1 MDKAV
6 IAVVEDD
13 AQVRTFLERLLTRR
27 SYQVLSFATAH
38 EARETLTL
46 APPDLLICDVCL
58 GRESGLDL
66 IAELRQRFADDV
78 LPVIILSGL
87 GSEDDFL
94 RGFEAGASD
103 YLAKPV
109 TGQEILAKCIYQ
121 LRRSRS
127 RASTVSPRRRRV
139 SRQVGPYTLCG
150 VLGRGSYGTVHAAH
164 DEERGIRVALKL
176 LSDAASRDAEVR
188 QRFQREIAS
197 LSSVRSP
204 HVARLLDCG
213 ELEGAPY
220 LAMELIGGP
229 NLNGYLGLNGPLD
242 EADLIPLLRGLARAL
257 EALRAAEL
265 VHRDIKPGNVILR
278 DGDVAQPVLVDF
290 GLARQRHVRGVTAR
304 GDIVGSPG
312 YMAPEYVMDG
322 QMDARSDLYALGMVA
337 IFAGACELPYPD
349 LEGIA
354 LIGAMA
360 RNEVQVPAAVPSRLH
375 GILRKLTRL
384 DPNERFQT
392 GAELLEALDELE
404 HSAGPRTEVASSA

>member
-1 MDKAV
+1 MEEAV
-6 IAVVEDD
+6 VAVVEDD
-13 AQVRTFLERLLTRR
+13 EQVRTFLERLLTRR
-27 SYQVLSFATAH
+27 GYKVLSFGSGHA
-38 EARETLTL
+38 ARETLTL
-46 APPDLLICDVCL
+46 APPDLLIADVCL
-58 GRESGLDL
+58 GPNESGLDL
-66 IAELRQRFADDV
+66 VSDLRQRFADDV

-87 GSEDDFL
+87 GSEEDFL

-109 TGQEILAKCIYQ
+109 TGQELLAKCVHQ
-121 LRRSRS
+121 LRRARS
-127 RASTVSPRRRRV
+127 KAPTDRPRRRRV
-139 SRQVGPYTLCG
+139 TREVGPYTLCG
-150 VLGRGSYGTVHAAH
+150 VLGRGSYGTVHAAK
-164 DEERGIRVALKL
+164 DRERGIRVALKL
-176 LSDAASRDAEVR
+176 LTEAAARDPEVR

-220 LAMELIGGP
+220 LAMELIAGP
-229 NLNGYLGLNGPLD
+229 NLNGYLGLNGPLPI
-242 EADLIPLLRGLARAL
+242 EDLIALLRGLGKAL

-278 DGDVAQPVLVDF
+278 KGDVAEPVLVDF

-322 QMDARSDLYALGMVA
+322 DMDARTDLYALGMVA
-337 IFAGACELPYPD
+337 IFAGACQLPFPD

-360 RNEVQVPAAVPSRLH
+360 RNEVEIPGAIPEAIHP
-375 GILRKLTRL
+375 ILRRLTRL
-384 DPNERFQT
+384 DPNERYQHA
-392 GAELLEALDELE
+392 GQMLEALDVLEAEL
-404 HSAGPRTEVASSA
+404 AGAEQA